1 MWTEAEETED
11 PHSQTQEETSQEP
24 AQEVVLRTHRRGGRG
39 VLNAVPSRRLRRRMP
54 LPAGSWDRRVNR
66 ERRVDNDENGTP
78 QIGSRAR

>member
-1 MWTEAEETED
+1 
-11 PHSQTQEETSQEP
+11 
-24 AQEVVLRTHRRGGRG
+24 
-39 VLNAVPSRRLRRRMP
+39 MP